1 MEGPYVRVRCRCGAI
16 LRCRRRYD
24 LRFRCHHCGHIF
36 RFVHAPRR
44 TARSQTPDPYSIL
57 GIRPGSTKGEIRK
70 AYLSLMT
77 IYHPDKV
84 AHLAPEYH
92 EISQA
97 KSRAINEAYR
107 QLKAEGWGEGS
118 GM

>member
-1 MEGPYVRVRCRCGAI
+1 
-16 LRCRRRYD
+16 
-24 LRFRCHHCGHIF
+24 
-36 RFVHAPRR
+36 
-44 TARSQTPDPYSIL
+44 
-57 GIRPGSTKGEIRK
+57 
-70 AYLSLMT
+70 MT